1 VDDRMAIK
9 FIHGGHDAV
18 LEFLFGCD
26 ADMAQHGAGELGE
39 KALDEVEPGT
49 MLGRESEFEAAGGL
63 NGEPSLGLFGDVRR
77 MIVEDQLD
85 RRMGRIGGIE
95 ELEKFDEFATAMAVP
110 DEGVNL
116 TGEQIDAGQQTDC
129 AVALVLVIAREGRMP
144 ARLGRKVW
152 GRVGDRLDT
161 GLLVIGENRHRIA
174 RFLFGGRRSL
184 FDELHLAIDAQNF
197 RHLLLEFGIA
207 AFQVIAD
214 LVRLYLLLIEY
225 LAHRPLNQ
233 LGKAGVPLRRPM
245 LARMASQQS
254 RRPQLV

>member
-1 VDDRMAIK
+1 MDDRVSIEV
-9 FIHGGHDAV
+9 IRGGPDAV

-129 AVALVLVIAREGRMP
+129 AIALVLVVARKGRM
-144 ARLGRKVW
+144 
-152 GRVGDRLDT
+152 
-161 GLLVIGENRHRIA
+161 
-174 RFLFGGRRSL
+174 F
-184 FDELHLAIDAQNF
+184 
-197 RHLLLEFGIA
+197 
-207 AFQVIAD
+207 
-214 LVRLYLLLIEY
+214 
-225 LAHRPLNQ
+225 
-233 LGKAGVPLRRPM
+233 AGLRRQVRAVV
-245 LARMASQQS
+245 ARA
-254 RRPQLV
+254 